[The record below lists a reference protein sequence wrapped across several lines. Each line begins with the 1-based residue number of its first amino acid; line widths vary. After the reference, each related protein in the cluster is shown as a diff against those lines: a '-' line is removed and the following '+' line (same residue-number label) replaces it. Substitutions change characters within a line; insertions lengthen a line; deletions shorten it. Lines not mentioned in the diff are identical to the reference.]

1 MARAVFIHFGHPAL
15 LVTESAIIAL
25 FHALDAWPAYRLPE
39 GELSIALLDDS
50 ALANLHRAFL
60 DDPSPTDVI
69 TFPGDPED
77 ELAGEICVSV
87 DRAVEMSVQHDQPF
101 NRELTL
107 YLVHGWLHLAGLDDR
122 HDKDRQIMRQ
132 AEENAIA
139 WLEQQNAVPPFAL
152 SN

>member
-50 ALANLHRAFL
+50 VLANLHRAFL

-87 DRAVEMSVQHDQPF
+87 DQAAQMAVCHNQTF
-101 NRELTL
+101 ARELTL

-122 HDKDRQIMRQ
+122 HDKDRQVMRQ

-152 SN
+152 PS